1 MTGDS
6 SREHGG
12 SAPSPPSGRLPH
24 AEQIAGLTLGY
35 DVDEN
40 AVRFSNYFHV
50 LRELVHMSN
59 GWLPLA
65 ADFETKYML
74 GDHLHDDAR
83 SISKVK
89 RRLYE
94 LRHPSEYPGA
104 PADELTALLNRMDAA
119 ASVDE
124 YLAIAYGQAKPLL
137 VEAFSIHLER
147 LDPVSDEPSLRLLS
161 QLLARQ
167 ERHVE
172 ELGTGETTRTLDD
185 LGALEIRLKAEP
197 RPLRVM
203 APLEQ
208 PARDEF
214 VEVTEAGDPFLRD
227 ELYVNDPE
235 LNHVPIEPN
244 EQRHFFHGLMDAELT
259 AAELMARN
267 SHEHPEM
274 PWDFHVDMARQTWD
288 EMRHARLHRILMP
301 TELGCRWGDYPV
313 TFSYFKSIYAHD
325 LLGRLALFNSTSEQR
340 AMWRHSRRREVL
352 TERGQEKVAMVFDYL
367 LADEVPH
374 VHNGV
379 RWGTHL
385 LDGDEASYRRK
396 VRELREGLDET
407 GAPADQAVEDPGLG
421 VGGSTTSRR

>member
-1 MTGDS
+1 MTFPADEL
-6 SREHGG
+6 R
-12 SAPSPPSGRLPH
+12 R
-24 AEQIAGLTLGY
+24 GY

-50 LRELVHMSN
+50 LRELVHLSN
-59 GWLPLA
+59 GWLPLVG
-65 ADFETKYML
+65 DFDRKYAL
-74 GDHLHDDAR
+74 GDHIHDDAR
-83 SISKVK
+83 SISKLR

-104 PADELTALLNRMDAA
+104 PGDELTELLERMESAA
-119 ASVDE
+119 GPDE
-124 YLAIAYGQAKPLL
+124 YVAIAYGAAKPLL
-137 VEAFSIHLER
+137 IDSIRIHLDH
-147 LDPVSDEPSLRLLS
+147 LDPVSDEPSLRLLT
-161 QLLARQ
+161 QVVARQ

-172 ELGTGETTRTLDD
+172 QFAVGSRQSAEHGTSGIAD
-185 LGALEIRLKAEP
+185 LGALEIQLKGEP
-197 RPLRVM
+197 RPLPVM
-203 APLEQ
+203 APLDE

-214 VEVTEAGDPFLRD
+214 VEVTPEGDPYLQD

-235 LNHVPIEPN
+235 LNHVPIEPE

-288 EMRHARLHRILMP
+288 EMRHANVHRLLMP
-301 TELGCRWGDYPV
+301 AELGCRWGDYPV

-385 LDGDEASYRRK
+385 LGGDEAAYRRT

-407 GAPADQAVEDPGLG
+407 GAPRDQTVEEPGLG